1 MLRFSVDIGR
11 RPSPHAT
18 VRGGLELF
26 GGNLCHK
33 QSEPTCGGH
42 PYWRRRLLELCVHNR
57 GESGLVDLSIGVRI
71 SNMTV
76 RDSLTTTLT
85 SGPRLSAYG
94 TLTAAWVTA
103 GVSSSRTDP
112 ASLARLVSTAVTSL
126 SSTGRRNSSVRRFH
140 KLVQSLGR
148 CSPSK
153 RLARTTVQRCRH
165 GGKRVDAVHAPAIR
179 GRSVPTAMRSGRSRL
194 RDK

>member
-18 VRGGLELF
+18 ARGGLELF

-33 QSEPTCGGH
+33 QSEPTSGGH

-112 ASLARLVSTAVTSL
+112 CVAGSTSCDRGDQPPTVAEPTSLALLGTGLVLLAWFN
-126 SSTGRRNSSVRRFH
+126 RRNF
-140 KLVQSLGR
+140 
-148 CSPSK
+148 
-153 RLARTTVQRCRH
+153 AF
-165 GGKRVDAVHAPAIR
+165 GGSA
-179 GRSVPTAMRSGRSRL
+179 TAYRAN
-194 RDK
+194 